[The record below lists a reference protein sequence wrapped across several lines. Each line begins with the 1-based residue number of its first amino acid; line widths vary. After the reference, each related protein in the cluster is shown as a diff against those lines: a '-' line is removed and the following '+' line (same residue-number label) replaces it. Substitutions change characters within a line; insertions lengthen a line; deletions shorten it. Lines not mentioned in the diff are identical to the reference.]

1 MLDRGMIE
9 PMDRPVRL
17 LSVGALT
24 LDTILRVDT
33 LPAHQGKFI
42 ANDGVQIASGMAT
55 SAACAA
61 RRLGA
66 SVSLWASTGDDAVR
80 DQLISGIEA
89 EGVDCSLVRRVT
101 GARSAL
107 ASILVDAHGERIIV
121 PFYDA
126 RAQADPDALP
136 ADLSGFDAVL
146 ADVRWP
152 GAAALALTAA
162 RKAGRP
168 AILDA
173 DTAPLDVLERLLP
186 LASHIVASEPAAR
199 IVCGHALD
207 PETACADLAS
217 RTEAFV
223 AVTGGAAGTWW
234 HDRQAGRV
242 RHVEAPRIK
251 AVDTLAAGDVF
262 HGAFAVG
269 LAEGMPVEWS
279 LRFASAAA
287 ALKCLRFG
295 GRLGAPGREETLAMM
310 AAHWPASQE
319 GKGG

>member
-1 MLDRGMIE
+1 MA
-9 PMDRPVRL
+9 RPARL

-24 LDTILRVDT
+24 LDTILRVET

-42 ANDGVQIASGMAT
+42 ASDGVQIASGMAT

-61 RRLGA
+61 HRLGA
-66 SVSLWASTGDDAVR
+66 DVSLWASAGDDPVG
-80 DQLISGIEA
+80 DQLIAGIEA
-89 EGVDCSLVRRVT
+89 EGVDCSYVRRVS

-121 PFYDA
+121 PFYDSL
-126 RAQADPDALP
+126 AQTDPDSLP
-136 ADLSGFDAVL
+136 FADIAAFDAVL

-152 GAAALALTAA
+152 GAAALALKAA
-162 RKAGRP
+162 RAAGRP

-173 DTAPLDVLERLLP
+173 DTAPLAVLEQLLP
-186 LASHIVASEPAAR
+186 LASHIVASEPAVR
-199 IVCGHALD
+199 IICGQALD
-207 PETACADLAS
+207 LETACTDMAS
-217 RTEAFV
+217 RTDALV

-234 HDRQAGRV
+234 FDRAAGSS
-242 RHVEAPRIK
+242 RHVAAPRIR

-269 LAEGMPVEWS
+269 LAEAMPVEQAM
-279 LRFASAAA
+279 RFASAAA

-295 GRLGAPGREETLAMM
+295 GRLGAPDRAETLAMV
-310 AAHWPASQE
+310 AATWPETA
-319 GKGG
+319 

>member
-1 MLDRGMIE
+1 MA
-9 PMDRPVRL
+9 RL
-17 LSVGALT
+17 LSVGAFT
-24 LDTILRVDT
+24 LDTILRVET

-42 ANDGVQIASGMAT
+42 ASDGVQIASGMAT

-66 SVSLWASTGDDAVR
+66 DVSLWASAGDDPVG
-80 DQLISGIEA
+80 DQLVADIEA
-89 EGVDCSLVRRVT
+89 EGVDCSLIRRVA

-107 ASILVDAHGERIIV
+107 AAILVDAHGERVIV
-121 PFYDA
+121 PFYDKK
-126 RAQADPDALP
+126 AQADPEALP
-136 ADLSGFDAVL
+136 LADLSAFDAVL
-146 ADVRWP
+146 VDVRWP
-152 GAAALALTAA
+152 GAAALALSAA
-162 RKAGRP
+162 RSIGRP

-173 DTAPLDVLERLLP
+173 DTAPVEVLERLLP

-207 PETACADLAS
+207 PESACADLAS
-217 RTEAFV
+217 RTDAFV

-234 HDRQAGRV
+234 HDRATGGV
-242 RHVEAPRIK
+242 RHVEAPKVK

-269 LAEGMPVEWS
+269 LAEAMPMEEA

-295 GRLGAPGREETLAMM
+295 GRLGAPDRAETLAMM
-310 AAHWPASQE
+310 AARWPSS
-319 GKGG
+319 

>member
-1 MLDRGMIE
+1 
-9 PMDRPVRL
+9 MDRPAKL

-42 ANDGVQIASGMAT
+42 ASDGVQIASGMAT

-61 RRLGA
+61 HRLGA
-66 SVSLWASTGDDAVR
+66 EVSLWASAGDDPVG
-80 DQLISGIEA
+80 DQLIAGIEA
-89 EGVDCSLVRRVT
+89 EGVDCTHVRRVS

-121 PFYDA
+121 PFYDSK
-126 RAQADPDALP
+126 AQADPEALP
-136 ADLSGFDAVL
+136 VADLSAFDAVL

-152 GAAALALTAA
+152 GAAALALKAA
-162 RKAGRP
+162 RAAGRP

-173 DTAPLDVLERLLP
+173 DTAPLAVLEQLLP
-186 LASHIVASEPAAR
+186 LASHIVASEPAVR
-199 IVCGHALD
+199 IICGQALD
-207 PETACADLAS
+207 LETACADLAS
-217 RTEAFV
+217 RTDAFV
-223 AVTGGAAGTWW
+223 AVTAGASGTWW
-234 HDRQAGRV
+234 SDRAGRGI

-269 LAEGMPVEWS
+269 LAEAMPVEQA

-295 GRLGAPGREETLAMM
+295 GRLGAPNRAETLAMV
-310 AAHWPASQE
+310 AAAWPEQA
-319 GKGG
+319 

>member
-1 MLDRGMIE
+1 ME
-9 PMDRPVRL
+9 PVRL
-17 LSVGALT
+17 LSVGAFT
-24 LDTILRVDT
+24 LDTILRVET
-33 LPAHQGKFI
+33 LPTHQGKFI
-42 ANDGVQIASGMAT
+42 AGDGIQIASGMAT

-61 RRLGA
+61 HRLGA
-66 SVSLWASTGDDAVR
+66 SVSLWASAGDDAVGDR
-80 DQLISGIEA
+80 LIAEIEA
-89 EGVDCSLVRRVT
+89 EGVDCTLIRRVA

-107 ASILVDAHGERIIV
+107 AAILVDAHGERVIV
-121 PFYDA
+121 PFYD
-126 RAQADPDALP
+126 RQAQADPETLP
-136 ADLSGFDAVL
+136 LADLSAFDAVL
-146 ADVRWP
+146 VDVRWP

-162 RKAGRP
+162 RDAGRP

-173 DTAPLDVLERLLP
+173 DTAPVEVLERLLP

-207 PETACADLAS
+207 PESTCADLAS
-217 RTEAFV
+217 RTDAFV

-234 HDRQAGRV
+234 HDREAGRV
-242 RHVEAPRIK
+242 RHVEAPKVK

-269 LAEGMPVEWS
+269 LAEAMPPEQA

-295 GRLGAPGREETLAMM
+295 GRLGAPDRAETLAMM
-310 AAHWPASQE
+310 AAHWPPSEQIEEKA
-319 GKGG
+319 

>member
-1 MLDRGMIE
+1 M
-9 PMDRPVRL
+9 PRPVRL
-17 LSVGALT
+17 LSVGAFT
-24 LDTILRVDT
+24 LDTILRVET

-42 ANDGVQIASGMAT
+42 ASDGVQIASGMAT

-66 SVSLWASTGDDAVR
+66 EVSLWASAGDDPVG
-80 DQLISGIEA
+80 DQLIADIEV
-89 EGVDCSLVRRVT
+89 EGVDCSLIRRVA

-107 ASILVDAHGERIIV
+107 AAILVDAHGERVIV
-121 PFYDA
+121 PFYDKK
-126 RAQADPDALP
+126 AQADPKDLP
-136 ADLSGFDAVL
+136 LADLSAFDAVL
-146 ADVRWP
+146 VDVRWP
-152 GAAALALTAA
+152 GAAALALSAA
-162 RKAGRP
+162 RSIGRP

-173 DTAPLDVLERLLP
+173 DIAPVEVLERLLP

-207 PETACADLAS
+207 PESACADLAS
-217 RTEAFV
+217 RTDAFV
-223 AVTGGAAGTWW
+223 AVTCGAAGTWW
-234 HDRQAGRV
+234 HDRATGRV
-242 RHVEAPRIK
+242 RHVEAPKVK

-269 LAEGMPVEWS
+269 LAEAMPVEEA

-295 GRLGAPGREETLAMM
+295 GRLGAPDRAETLAMM
-310 AAHWPASQE
+310 AAHWPPAQ
-319 GKGG
+319 G

>member
-1 MLDRGMIE
+1 MS
-9 PMDRPVRL
+9 RPVKL

-24 LDTILRVDT
+24 LDTILRVET
-33 LPAHQGKFI
+33 LPTHQGKFI
-42 ANDGVQIASGMAT
+42 ASDGVQIAAGMAT

-66 SVSLWASTGDDAVR
+66 EVFLWASAGDDAVG
-80 DQLISGIEA
+80 DQLLAGVEA
-89 EGVDCSLVRRVT
+89 EGVDCGFVRRVA

-121 PFYDA
+121 PFYDPK
-126 RAQADPDALP
+126 AQADPEALP
-136 ADLSGFDAVL
+136 VADLSDFDAVL
-146 ADVRWP
+146 VDVRWP

-162 RKAGRP
+162 RDAGRP

-173 DTAPLDVLERLLP
+173 DTAPLEVLERLLP
-186 LASHIVASEPAAR
+186 LASHIVASETAAR

-217 RTEAFV
+217 RTDAFV
-223 AVTGGAAGTWW
+223 AVTGGAAGSWW
-234 HDRQAGRV
+234 HDRSAGCV
-242 RHVEAPRIK
+242 RHIAAPKVK

-269 LAEGMPVEWS
+269 LAEAMPIEQA
-279 LRFASAAA
+279 LHFASAAA
-287 ALKCLRFG
+287 ALKCQRFG
-295 GRLGAPGREETLAMM
+295 GRLGAPNRAETMAMV
-310 AAHWPASQE
+310 AATWPA
-319 GKGG
+319 

>member
-1 MLDRGMIE
+1 MS
-9 PMDRPVRL
+9 RPVKL

-24 LDTILRVDT
+24 LDTILRLET
-33 LPAHQGKFI
+33 LPTHQGKFI
-42 ANDGVQIASGMAT
+42 ASDGIQLAAGMAT

-66 SVSLWASTGDDAVR
+66 EVFLWASAGDDTIG
-80 DQLISGIEA
+80 DQLLAGVAA
-89 EGVDCSLVRRVT
+89 EGVDCSFVRRVK

-121 PFYDA
+121 PFYDPK
-126 RAQADPDALP
+126 AQADPDALP
-136 ADLSGFDAVL
+136 VADLSGFDAVL
-146 ADVRWP
+146 VDVRWP

-162 RKAGRP
+162 REAGRP

-173 DTAPLDVLERLLP
+173 DTAPLEVLERLLP
-186 LASHIVASEPAAR
+186 LASHIVASETAAR

-217 RTEAFV
+217 RTDAFV
-223 AVTGGAAGTWW
+223 AVTGGAAGSWW
-234 HDRQAGRV
+234 HDRSAGCV
-242 RHVEAPRIK
+242 RHIAAPKIK

-269 LAEGMPVEWS
+269 LAEAMPIEQA

-287 ALKCLRFG
+287 ALKCQRFG
-295 GRLGAPGREETLAMM
+295 GRLGAPDRAETMAMV
-310 AAHWPASQE
+310 AATWPA
-319 GKGG
+319 

>member
-1 MLDRGMIE
+1 MKK
-9 PMDRPVRL
+9 PVKL

-24 LDTILRVDT
+24 LDTILRVDQ
-33 LPAHQGKFI
+33 LPTHQGKFI
-42 ANDGVQIASGMAT
+42 ASDGVQIASGMAT

-66 SVSLWASTGDDAVR
+66 QVSLWASAGDDSVG
-80 DQLISGIEA
+80 DQLIAGIEA
-89 EGVDCSLVRRVT
+89 EGVDCGFVRRVS

-121 PFYDA
+121 PFYDS
-126 RAQADPDALP
+126 RAQADPEALP
-136 ADLSGFDAVL
+136 AADLTAFDAVL
-146 ADVRWP
+146 VDVRWP
-152 GAAALALTAA
+152 GAAALALKAA
-162 RKAGRP
+162 HAISRP

-173 DTAPLDVLERLLP
+173 DTAPLAVLERLLP

-199 IVCGHALD
+199 IICGQALD
-207 PETACADLAS
+207 LETTCTDLAS
-217 RTEAFV
+217 RTDAFV
-223 AVTGGAAGTWW
+223 AVTGGSAGTWW
-234 HDRQAGRV
+234 FDRTAGSS
-242 RHVEAPRIK
+242 RHVAAPRIK

-269 LAEGMPVEWS
+269 LAEAMPVEQA

-295 GRLGAPGREETLAMM
+295 GRLGAPDRAETLAMVD
-310 AAHWPASQE
+310 AHWPAGQA
-319 GKGG
+319 

>member
-1 MLDRGMIE
+1 MA
-9 PMDRPVRL
+9 RPVKL
-17 LSVGALT
+17 LSVGAFT
-24 LDTILRVDT
+24 LDTILHVEA
-33 LPAHQGKFI
+33 LPTHQGKFI
-42 ANDGVQIASGMAT
+42 AGDGVQIASGMAT

-61 RRLGA
+61 HRLGA
-66 SVSLWASTGDDAVR
+66 R
-80 DQLISGIEA
+80 LIAEIEA
-89 EGVDCSLVRRVT
+89 EGVDCGLVRRVA

-107 ASILVDAHGERIIV
+107 AAILVDTHGERIIV
-121 PFYDA
+121 PFYDGK
-126 RAQADPDALP
+126 AQADPGSLP
-136 ADLSGFDAVL
+136 LADLSAFDAVL

-162 RKAGRP
+162 RDAGRP

-173 DTAPLDVLERLLP
+173 DTAPVEVLERLLP

-207 PETACADLAS
+207 PESACADLAS
-217 RTEAFV
+217 RTDAFV

-234 HDRQAGRV
+234 HDRAAGRV
-242 RHVEAPRIK
+242 RHVEAPKVK

-262 HGAFAVG
+262 HGAFAIG
-269 LAEGMPVEWS
+269 LAEAMPVEQA

-295 GRLGAPGREETLAMM
+295 GRLGAPDRAETLAMM
-310 AAHWPASQE
+310 AAHWPPS
-319 GKGG
+319 

>member
-1 MLDRGMIE
+1 MAK
-9 PMDRPVRL
+9 PVKL

-24 LDTILRVDT
+24 LDTILHVEA
-33 LPAHQGKFI
+33 LPMHQGKFM
-42 ANDGVQIASGMAT
+42 ASDGVQIASGMAT

-61 RRLGA
+61 HRLGA
-66 SVSLWASTGDDAVR
+66 EVSLWASAGDDAVA
-80 DQLISGIEA
+80 DQLIAGIEA
-89 EGVDCSLVRRVT
+89 EGVDCTFVRRVR

-121 PFYDA
+121 PFYD
-126 RAQADPDALP
+126 RLAQADPDVLP
-136 ADLSGFDAVL
+136 VADLMAFDAVL

-152 GAAALALTAA
+152 GAAALALKAA
-162 RKAGRP
+162 RAIGRP

-173 DTAPLDVLERLLP
+173 DTAPLEVLEQLLP
-186 LASHIVASEPAAR
+186 LATHIIASEPAAR
-199 IVCGHALD
+199 IVCGQALD

-217 RTEAFV
+217 RTDAFV
-223 AVTGGAAGTWW
+223 AVTGGAAGSWW
-234 HDRQAGRV
+234 HDRRAGCV
-242 RHVEAPRIK
+242 RHVAAPKIK

-269 LAEGMPVEWS
+269 LAEAMPVEQA

-295 GRLGAPGREETLAMM
+295 GRLGAPNRAETLAMV
-310 AAHWPASQE
+310 AQTWPA
-319 GKGG
+319 

>member
-1 MLDRGMIE
+1 MAGPIK
-9 PMDRPVRL
+9 L
-17 LSVGALT
+17 LSVGAFT
-24 LDTILRVDT
+24 LDTILRLET

-42 ANDGVQIASGMAT
+42 ASDGVQIASGMAT

-61 RRLGA
+61 HRLGA
-66 SVSLWASTGDDAVR
+66 DVSLWASAGDDAVGDR
-80 DQLISGIEA
+80 LIAEIEA
-89 EGVDCSLVRRVT
+89 EGVDCSLVRRVA

-107 ASILVDAHGERIIV
+107 AAILVDAHGERIIV
-121 PFYDA
+121 PFYDS
-126 RAQADPDALP
+126 RAQADPDTLP
-136 ADLSGFDAVL
+136 LAELSAFDAVL
-146 ADVRWP
+146 VDVRWP
-152 GAAALALTAA
+152 GAAALALAA
-162 RKAGRP
+162 TRDAGRP

-173 DTAPLDVLERLLP
+173 DTAPVDVLERLLP

-207 PETACADLAS
+207 PESACADLAS
-217 RTEAFV
+217 RTDAFV

-234 HDRQAGRV
+234 HDRGTGRV
-242 RHVEAPRIK
+242 RHVEAPKVK

-269 LAEGMPVEWS
+269 LAEAMPPEQA

-295 GRLGAPGREETLAMM
+295 GRLGAPD
-310 AAHWPASQE
+310 
-319 GKGG
+319 

>member
-1 MLDRGMIE
+1 MN
-9 PMDRPVRL
+9 RPVKL

-24 LDTILRVDT
+24 LDTILRVET
-33 LPAHQGKFI
+33 LPTHQGKFI
-42 ANDGVQIASGMAT
+42 ASNGIQIASGMAT

-66 SVSLWASTGDDAVR
+66 EVFLWASAGDDAVG
-80 DQLISGIEA
+80 DQLLAGIEA
-89 EGVDCSLVRRVT
+89 EGVDCGFVRRVE

-107 ASILVDAHGERIIV
+107 AAILVDAHGERIIV
-121 PFYDA
+121 PFYDPK
-126 RAQADPDALP
+126 AQADPEAVP
-136 ADLSGFDAVL
+136 VADLSGFDAVL
-146 ADVRWP
+146 VDVRWP

-162 RKAGRP
+162 RDAGCP

-173 DTAPLDVLERLLP
+173 DTAPLEVLEHLLP
-186 LASHIVASEPAAR
+186 LASHIVASETAAR

-217 RTEAFV
+217 RTDAFV
-223 AVTGGAAGTWW
+223 AVTGGAVGSWW
-234 HDRQAGRV
+234 HDRSAGCV
-242 RHVEAPRIK
+242 RHIAAPKIK

-269 LAEGMPVEWS
+269 LAEAMPIEQA

-287 ALKCLRFG
+287 ALKCQRFG
-295 GRLGAPGREETLAMM
+295 GRLGAPDRAETMAMV
-310 AAHWPASQE
+310 AATWPV
-319 GKGG
+319 

>member
-1 MLDRGMIE
+1 MTT
-9 PMDRPVRL
+9 PVKL

-24 LDTILRVDT
+24 LDMILRVDT
-33 LPAHQGKFI
+33 LPRHQGKFI
-42 ANDGVQIASGMAT
+42 ASDGVQIASGMAT

-66 SVSLWASTGDDAVR
+66 KVSLWASTGADPVG
-80 DQLISGIEA
+80 DQLVASIEA
-89 EGVDCSLVRRVT
+89 EGVDCSHVRRVG

-107 ASILVDAHGERIIV
+107 ASILVDAHGERIVV
-121 PFYDA
+121 PFYDT
-126 RAQADPDALP
+126 RAQTDPEALP
-136 ADLSGFDAVL
+136 FTDIAAFDAVL

-152 GAAALALTAA
+152 GAAALALKAA
-162 RKAGRP
+162 RAAGRP

-173 DTAPLDVLERLLP
+173 DTAPLAVLEKLLP
-186 LASHIVASEPAAR
+186 LASHIVASEPAVR
-199 IVCGHALD
+199 IICGHALGL
-207 PETACADLAS
+207 ETACADLAS
-217 RTEAFV
+217 RTDAFV

-234 HDRQAGRV
+234 FDRSAGSS
-242 RHVEAPRIK
+242 RHVAAPRIK

-269 LAEGMPVEWS
+269 LAEAMPVEHA

-295 GRLGAPGREETLAMM
+295 GRLGAPDRAETLAMV
-310 AAHWPASQE
+310 AATWPAE
-319 GKGG
+319 PT

>member
-1 MLDRGMIE
+1 MAK
-9 PMDRPVRL
+9 PVRL

-24 LDTILRVDT
+24 LDTILRVET
-33 LPAHQGKFI
+33 LPGHQGKFI
-42 ANDGVQIASGMAT
+42 ASDGVQIASGMAT

-61 RRLGA
+61 HRLGA
-66 SVSLWASTGDDAVR
+66 DVSLWASTGDDSVG
-80 DQLISGIEA
+80 DQLIAGIQA
-89 EGVDCSLVRRVT
+89 EGVDCSFVRRVS

-121 PFYDA
+121 PFYDSQ
-126 RAQADPDALP
+126 AQADPEALP
-136 ADLSGFDAVL
+136 LADLSAFDAVL

-152 GAAALALTAA
+152 GAAALALEAA
-162 RKAGRP
+162 HAIGRP

-173 DTAPLDVLERLLP
+173 DTASRDVLELLLP

-199 IVCGHALD
+199 VLCGAELDSRQACEALARRGD
-207 PETACADLAS
+207 
-217 RTEAFV
+217 AFV

-234 HDRQAGRV
+234 FDRATGSS
-242 RHVEAPRIK
+242 RHVAAPKIN

-269 LAEGMPVEWS
+269 LAEAMPVEQA

-295 GRLGAPGREETLAMM
+295 GRLGAPDRAETLAMM
-310 AAHWPASQE
+310 KSHWPA
-319 GKGG
+319 G

>member
-1 MLDRGMIE
+1 
-9 PMDRPVRL
+9 MDRPAKL

-42 ANDGVQIASGMAT
+42 ASDGVQIASGMAT

-61 RRLGA
+61 HRLGA
-66 SVSLWASTGDDAVR
+66 EVSLWASAGDDPVG
-80 DQLISGIEA
+80 DQLIAGIEA
-89 EGVDCSLVRRVT
+89 EGVDCTHVRRVS

-121 PFYDA
+121 PFYDSK
-126 RAQADPDALP
+126 AQADPEALP
-136 ADLSGFDAVL
+136 VADLSAFDAVL

-152 GAAALALTAA
+152 GAAALALKAA
-162 RKAGRP
+162 RAAGRP

-173 DTAPLDVLERLLP
+173 DTAPLAVVEQLLP
-186 LASHIVASEPAAR
+186 LASHIVASEPAVR
-199 IVCGHALD
+199 IICGQALD
-207 PETACADLAS
+207 LKTACADLAS
-217 RTEAFV
+217 RTDAFV
-223 AVTGGAAGTWW
+223 AVTAGASGTWW
-234 HDRQAGRV
+234 SDRAGRGI

-269 LAEGMPVEWS
+269 LAEAMPAEQA

-295 GRLGAPGREETLAMM
+295 GRLGAPNRAETLALV
-310 AAHWPASQE
+310 AATWPEQA
-319 GKGG
+319 

>member
-1 MLDRGMIE
+1 MAK
-9 PMDRPVRL
+9 PVRL
-17 LSVGALT
+17 LSVGAFT
-24 LDTILRVDT
+24 LDTILRVET

-42 ANDGVQIASGMAT
+42 ASDGVQIASGMAT

-61 RRLGA
+61 HRLGA
-66 SVSLWASTGDDAVR
+66 EVSLWASAGDDPVG
-80 DQLISGIEA
+80 DQLIADIKA
-89 EGVDCSLVRRVT
+89 EGIDCSLIRRVP

-107 ASILVDAHGERIIV
+107 AAIMVDAHGERIIA
-121 PFYDA
+121 PFYDKK
-126 RAQADPDALP
+126 AQADPEMLP
-136 ADLSGFDAVL
+136 LADLSGFDAVL
-146 ADVRWP
+146 VDVRWP
-152 GAAALALTAA
+152 GAAALALSAA
-162 RKAGRP
+162 RSIGRP

-173 DTAPLDVLERLLP
+173 DTAPVEVLEQLLP

-207 PETACADLAS
+207 PESACADLGS
-217 RTEAFV
+217 RTDAFV

-234 HDRQAGRV
+234 HDRATGRV
-242 RHVEAPRIK
+242 RHVEAPKVK

-269 LAEGMPVEWS
+269 LAEAMPMEKA

-295 GRLGAPGREETLAMM
+295 GRLGAPDRAETLAMI
-310 AAHWPASQE
+310 AAHWPPVRG
-319 GKGG
+319 GKGS

>member
-1 MLDRGMIE
+1 
-9 PMDRPVRL
+9 MDRPAKL

-42 ANDGVQIASGMAT
+42 ASDGVQIASGMAT

-61 RRLGA
+61 QRLGA
-66 SVSLWASTGDDAVR
+66 EVSLWASAGDDHVG
-80 DQLISGIEA
+80 DQLIAGIEA
-89 EGVDCSLVRRVT
+89 EGVDCTHVRRVS

-121 PFYDA
+121 PFYDSK
-126 RAQADPDALP
+126 AQADPEALP
-136 ADLSGFDAVL
+136 VADLSAFDAVL

-152 GAAALALTAA
+152 GAAALALKAA
-162 RKAGRP
+162 RAAGRP

-173 DTAPLDVLERLLP
+173 DTAPLAVLEQLLP
-186 LASHIVASEPAAR
+186 LASHIVASEPAVR
-199 IVCGHALD
+199 IICGQALD
-207 PETACADLAS
+207 LETACADLAS
-217 RTEAFV
+217 RTDAFV
-223 AVTGGAAGTWW
+223 AVTAGASGTWW
-234 HDRQAGRV
+234 SDRAGRGI

-269 LAEGMPVEWS
+269 LAEAMPAEQA

-295 GRLGAPGREETLAMM
+295 GRLGAPNRAETLAMV
-310 AAHWPASQE
+310 AATWPEQA
-319 GKGG
+319 

>member
-1 MLDRGMIE
+1 M
-9 PMDRPVRL
+9 PRPPRL

-24 LDTILRVDT
+24 LDTILRVET
-33 LPAHQGKFI
+33 LPTHQGKFI
-42 ANDGVQIASGMAT
+42 AADGVQIASGMAT

-61 RRLGA
+61 HRLGA
-66 SVSLWASTGDDAVR
+66 EVSLWASAGDDAVG
-80 DQLISGIEA
+80 DQLIAGIEA
-89 EGVDCSLVRRVT
+89 EGIDCSYVRRVS

-121 PFYDA
+121 PFYDSL
-126 RAQADPDALP
+126 AQANPETLP
-136 ADLSGFDAVL
+136 FADITAFDAVL

-152 GAAALALTAA
+152 DAAALALQAA
-162 RKAGRP
+162 RAAGRP

-173 DTAPLDVLERLLP
+173 DTAPLAVLEQLLP
-186 LASHIVASEPAAR
+186 LASHIVASEPAVR
-199 IVCGHALD
+199 IICGQALD
-207 PETACADLAS
+207 LASACADMAS
-217 RTEAFV
+217 RTDAFV

-234 HDRQAGRV
+234 FDRAAGLS
-242 RHVEAPRIK
+242 RHVAAPRIK

-269 LAEGMPVEWS
+269 LAEAMPVEQA

-295 GRLGAPGREETLAMM
+295 GRLGAPDRGETLAMV
-310 AAHWPASQE
+310 AATWPETA
-319 GKGG
+319 